1 MWTRQRIFVAA
12 IAVLAVLALG
22 GGAFLG
28 ARSHRGSGHA
38 SAAYNTETS
47 ASDDKQ
53 VAAAAASDSVSAD
66 PTVWQYAGEFLCG
79 AIPPSPGPPSTPFY
93 LGPGLYNTEISVHNA
108 NTDPATFIQKKV
120 VPLPQPE
127 QEGIPT
133 ARKRLAL
140 HPDGAFQIDCAD
152 ITTFFPLG
160 TTCASAAL
168 LPNFCKGYVVVEG
181 GKCTTG
187 LVCNIIP
194 APLDVTVTVTVAN
207 TSGTTVS
214 SIDFELLPGK
224 LVDYACWS
232 NGLPGP
238 PTPCP

>member
-1 MWTRQRIFVAA
+1 MRHGILVAA

-28 ARSHRGSGHA
+28 SRAQSGGGHA
-38 SAAYNTETS
+38 SAAYNADTI
-47 ASDDKQ
+47 ANDDQQ
-53 VAAAAASDSVSAD
+53 VAAAAASASTGAD

-79 AIPPSPGPPSTPFY
+79 AIPPSTGPPNTPFY

-120 VPLPQPE
+120 VPLPPPE

-152 ITTFFPLG
+152 ITGATFFPPG
-160 TTCASAAL
+160 TTCASFAL

-181 GKCTTG
+181 GKCSTG
-187 LVCNIIP
+187 PQCNIVA
-194 APLDVTVTVTVAN
+194 APLDVTVTVTVTD
-207 TSGTTVS
+207 TSGSTVS

-224 LVDYACWS
+224 LVNYACWS